1 MVEISFE
8 RSLLVTPWISKLDGR
23 LIVAPSGL
31 AVWGAMLSEHGSL
44 EAHFGFCSTVISGEE
59 T

>member
-31 AVWGAMLSEHGSL
+31 AVWAAMLSEYGLL
-44 EAHFGFCSTVISGEE
+44 EAHFGFYSTVISEE
-59 T
+59 GT